1 MIDVKPTRSELLN
14 LKRRIKLAQAGHK
27 LLKRKRDGLI
37 IEFFEV
43 LRNARNVRKD
53 LAGKFVASREHLAST
68 IALDGI
74 VEIKSAALALK
85 DMPAIDL
92 DVKNIMG
99 VTVPRIKRRQEKPKT
114 LFERGYDVFAPS
126 LRLEKTSQSYE
137 SLLTDIIAAAEVET
151 TLRKLL
157 LEIER
162 TKRRVNALEFAVIPK
177 LGKQA
182 AFINMRLE
190 EMERE
195 TVFRMKRMK
204 ANEAF

>member
-1 MIDVKPTRSELLN
+1 MTDVKPTRSELLN
-14 LKRRIKLAQAGHK
+14 LKRKIKLAQTGHK

-37 IEFFEV
+37 IEFFGV
-43 LRNARNVRKD
+43 LKNARTVRKD
-53 LAGKFVASREHLAST
+53 LAEKFVGSQENLAST

-99 VTVPRIKRRQEKPKT
+99 VTVPRIKRQGKPKT

-137 SLLTDIIAAAEVET
+137 TLLSDVIAAAEVET

-157 LEIER
+157 WEIER

-177 LGKQA
+177 LQKQA
-182 AFINMRLE
+182 TFINMRLE

-195 TVFRMKRMK
+195 TIFRMKRMK
-204 ANEAF
+204 AG